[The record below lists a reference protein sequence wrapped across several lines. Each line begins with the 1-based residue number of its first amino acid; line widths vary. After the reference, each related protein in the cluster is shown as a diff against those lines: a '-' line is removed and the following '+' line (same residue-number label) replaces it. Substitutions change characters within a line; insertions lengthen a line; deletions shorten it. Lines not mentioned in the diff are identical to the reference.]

1 MGRTTGIEWTD
12 ATWNPI
18 RGCTRVSKGCENCY
32 AERVAARFSGPGLPY
47 EGLAT
52 IKGGEA
58 RWTGKIRFV
67 DEHLADPLKWKTPMR
82 IFVNSMSDLF
92 HPGVTDDHLADIFDV
107 MARTQHTFQILT
119 KRPARMKQVLDAAA
133 HPDVARSFELQ
144 YGRKW
149 PPHEWQ
155 FGVSIEDQKT
165 ANERLPI
172 LVDCIAAKKIVS
184 YEPALG
190 EVDFELALG
199 GVGCYLQCAAI
210 DWIIAGGES
219 GPNARPVSIH
229 WLRKTRDLCQ
239 EIGIPFFFKQWGEWR
254 AIEGKFDAAMLRKP
268 LPPAMQLS
276 DSPLVYWRFGK
287 SKTGSLLDGVEWKE
301 FPQ

>member
-18 RGCTRVSKGCENCY
+18 RGCTRVSEGCRNCY

-47 EGLAT
+47 EGLA
-52 IKGGEA
+52 ILKDGEA

-67 DEHLADPLKWKTPMR
+67 EEHLRDPLKWKVPMR

-92 HPGVTDDHLADIFDV
+92 HPGVTDDQLGEIFDV
-107 MARTQHTFQILT
+107 MARTKHTFQILT
-119 KRPARMKQVLDAAA
+119 KRPARMKEVLDAAA
-133 HPDVARSFELQ
+133 HPDVKRSFELT
-144 YGRKW
+144 YGRSW
-149 PPHEWQ
+149 PPPEWQ

-172 LVDCIAAKKIVS
+172 LADCIARTKIVS
-184 YEPALG
+184 YEPAIG
-190 EVDFELALG
+190 EVDFAESLG
-199 GVGCYLQCAAI
+199 GEIPVAII

-219 GPNARPVSIH
+219 GANARPVSIH

-239 EIGIPFFFKQWGEWR
+239 DLGIPFFFKQWGEWR
-254 AIEGKFDAAMLRKP
+254 PVEGTMDVASLATSKSR
-268 LPPAMQLS
+268 PASMQLS

-287 SKTGSLLDGVEWKE
+287 QKTGSMLDGVEWKE
-301 FPQ
+301 FPK